1 MSLFDYIKS
10 RIRSAILEFL
20 NLENAAEEIQILS
33 NAVIEHDKM
42 LAINAIVQVK
52 ILSDLNNIAH
62 AKQANMTRIRK
73 DDDDLDN

>member
-1 MSLFDYIKS
+1 MALL
-10 RIRSAILEFL
+10 RFL
-20 NLENAAEEIQILS
+20 NLDNTAETVQILS

>member
-1 MSLFDYIKS
+1 MLFDYIKARS
-10 RIRSAILEFL
+10 RLALLRFL
-20 NLENAAEEIQILS
+20 NLDNTAETVQILS